1 MPCVLNAA
9 NEAVNLAFRQNKIK
23 FLQIEEIIEKVMNLH
38 TIVIEPTLDDLI
50 SVNDWAYNK
59 AEEFI
64 LEGEF

>member
-1 MPCVLNAA
+1 MPCVFNAA